1 MKKKLVP
8 WLFLA
13 PSLTGVGIFVLIP
26 FLDVIRRSFCDA
38 MGSHFI
44 GLENYRQVW
53 ENQAFLMAGGNTM
66 KFLVTCIPLLLLL
79 SLFMALL
86 LGKQSRSR
94 DTFKSLFLLPVAIP
108 IASTAFLWRV
118 FFQENG
124 LINALLVSLG
134 KEPVRFLTSSC
145 AFGVLVFSYLWK
157 NTGYHMIL
165 WIAGLGSIPK
175 SLYEAARVDGAGG
188 LSCFFYITLPSLRGF
203 AVMIAIL
210 SFINSFKV
218 FREAYLVAGS
228 YPDESIYMLQHLF
241 NNWFLSLDIQKMSAA
256 AVMLAGAILLASG
269 LLLHLG
275 NEEKE

>member
-38 MGSHFI
+38 MGSHFT

-53 ENQAFLMAGGNTM
+53 ENQAFLMAGRNTM

-94 DTFKSLFLLPVAIP
+94 DTFKSLFLLPVAVP

-175 SLYEAARVDGAGG
+175 SLYEAAKVDGAGG

-256 AVMLAGAILLASG
+256 AVMLAGAILLAAG